1 MNVNEEFSLDESP
14 YDMTTFYGRLRHYI
28 NVTDP
33 STLLYSDEKIN
44 ESKMILKKYKETGIM
59 CGNIND
65 MWKCRRIVEASIHPV
80 TDEIIPKAFRVSAIA
95 PVNIPIVFGM
105 IACPSTN
112 VIGTIG
118 LHWINQSY
126 NTACNYANRSGSS
139 QSIES
144 LMKAYVLAVSS
155 ACGFA
160 YGLGKIIQKFPSKY
174 KSISLIVPCV
184 ATAAANISNISF
196 TRLDEITNG
205 APVTD
210 INGINRGLS
219 KIAGTQAVTQSA
231 LTRCVLVPCA
241 CLMLPPAIMSALK
254 YIHLLPSN
262 PRAVMLLE
270 LSVIYLS
277 LQAALPAALAV
288 YPQSIK
294 LKCNELEE
302 QFHNLKFKDGT
313 PIQELYAN
321 KGL

>member
-1 MNVNEEFSLDESP
+1 MNSKEEFSLHESP

-33 STLLYSDEKIN
+33 STLLYSDDKII
-44 ESKMILKKYKETGIM
+44 ESKNILKKYKDSGIM
-59 CGNIND
+59 CGSIED
-65 MWKCRRIVEASIHPV
+65 MWNYRKIVEATIHPV
-80 TDEIIPKAFRVSAIA
+80 TDEIIPKPFRVSAIA

-105 IACPSTN
+105 LACPSTN
-112 VIGTIG
+112 IIGTLG

-144 LMKAYVLAVSS
+144 LVKAYVLAVGS
-155 ACGFA
+155 ACTFA
-160 YGLGKIIQKFPSKY
+160 YGLGKVVAKFPSKW
-174 KSISLIVPCV
+174 KSISLVVPCV

-210 INGINRGLS
+210 SEGVNRGLS
-219 KIAGTQAVTQSA
+219 KIAGTQAVMQSA

-241 CLMLPPAIMSALK
+241 CLMLPPALMSTIRFIRLM
-254 YIHLLPSN
+254 PSN

-270 LSVIYLS
+270 LSVIYIS

-294 LKCNELEE
+294 LKSNELESE
-302 QFHNLKFKDGT
+302 FHNLRLSDGS
-313 PIQELYAN
+313 IVQDLYSN